1 MFWVLME
8 ILPQT
13 LLNTFPVPYYDIA
26 TQLCLDLLSLI
37 FAYDS
42 WIWHLDFFSPL
53 LYLNVG
59 ASLVAQTVKNPPA
72 MWETQ
77 VRSLGREDPLEKEVV
92 THTVF
97 LPGEPHEQWSLA
109 GCSPWKDIAYLKDSS
124 MDPVLFS
131 IVHRVTKN

>member
-77 VRSLGREDPLEKEVV
+77 VQSLGQKAPLEE
-92 THTVF
+92 
-97 LPGEPHEQWSLA
+97 GMAPHSRILAWRIPRTEQSGRLQSL
-109 GCSPWKDIAYLKDSS
+109 GLQ
-124 MDPVLFS
+124 
-131 IVHRVTKN
+131 RVRHD